1 MMKIEK
7 MRKITGRAVMAAVLA
22 VVLCLAAV
30 HERCGGA
37 LYHGSGDNADQI
49 CGG

>member
-22 VVLCLAAV
+22 VGHCLQPGMSGAA
-30 HERCGGA
+30 GGVV
-37 LYHGSGDNADQI
+37 
-49 CGG
+49 